1 MAQVTRREKK
11 DGTVS
16 YTIRVYSGRTQ
27 SDKVITRCK
36 TVVPPPGMSGKKVE
50 KWVQE
55 QAMLFEQQVTNGMA
69 LDSDMLLDD
78 LIDRWFE
85 EYANKHLKPKTLY
98 DYKRMRPR
106 ITAGLGHLKVSKI
119 KPAHLMAFYDNLE
132 EKGIR
137 QDSSFTATA
146 ALLKLLPHGTR
157 GALAKEAG
165 VGQDTMRMVY
175 AGKGVSK
182 RTAEKV
188 SAAVGLAVSRAFNE
202 HPKKG
207 GKLNSNSVLH
217 YHAMLSSVFRKGVQ
231 WGLINENPCARAER
245 PKASEIDVETLDE
258 EDIARL
264 LEALAGAPVHFS
276 VITQLALLTGAR
288 RGEICGLRWSDI
300 DFEKGTLSIKRTV
313 QFIPAEGIVFTSP
326 KTKRSRRCIRI
337 GADCLELLKEYRQ
350 HQIQER
356 LRIGSKWARK
366 VTIENG
372 KVVDN
377 DMEKLC
383 RGDEKDQKELA
394 ELLAHHRIIVT
405 DECHYWSEFSSFNI
419 NTHYSLEAI
428 LVAEKDHTVV
438 YMSATGQDTW
448 KLIEEQGGPT
458 SPEHIYRL
466 PQSYEHVKAA
476 YFYARYNLVAILK
489 NLPAGEK
496 AIVFVEMGDDLVEM
510 EKIFGDAAGYYCSP
524 YNERYQKK
532 YSDLSCCV
540 KDGRQLKDILFT
552 TKAMGVGIGIKDR
565 TVKHIFIDQWH
576 PLEIAQSLGR
586 KRTLDADD
594 TCTVYFRDYGLD
606 WYWGTN
612 SGLKKFRNML
622 LTKYQPAQAYIA
634 GEEEFEKYLHSDTPE
649 VIQKRIDKSKIL
661 EHNVV
666 TGYHLNPLGVR
677 QVKNDLEML
686 YDIMGMK
693 SYPEAFMKY
702 AMFDLHQ
709 PIKAYR
715 FKDLEEWLYAHLNQP
730 MNPEEM
736 TAEIIKFGYIER
748 YYDRMPGQVK
758 LNDWLQGY
766 GVKIVSDR
774 DRRRGENYQTM
785 Y

>member
-1 MAQVTRREKK
+1 MASVKNAAARFNVTPEYVRKLCRTGKICYTAISSRKWLINMDTLAQFFAQGEAARE
-11 DGTVS
+11 DS
-16 YTIRVYSGRTQ
+16 
-27 SDKVITRCK
+27 
-36 TVVPPPGMSGKKVE
+36 
-50 KWVQE
+50 
-55 QAMLFEQQVTNGMA
+55 QQVTNGMV

-313 QFIPAEGIVFTSP
+313 QSIPGIGLVFNAP
-326 KTKRSRRCIRI
+326 KIRRGKRCLHI
-337 GADCLELLKEYRQ
+337 GADCAELLQEYRRY
-350 HQIQER
+350 QEAER
-356 LRIGSKWARK
+356 FRIGSVWVRK
-366 VTIENG
+366 VTLENG

-377 DMEKLC
+377 DMLFTKWNGEPM
-383 RGDEKDQKELA
+383 DPD
-394 ELLAHHRIIVT
+394 II
-405 DECHYWSEFSSFNI
+405 SSWFPKF
-419 NTHYSLEAI
+419 LEAHDLPSIHFHSLRRSNASI
-428 LVAEKDHTVV
+428 LIAAHVPITTVSGRLGHAQTSTTLN
-438 YMSATGQDTW
+438 YYASA
-448 KLIEEQGGPT
+448 I
-458 SPEHIYRL
+458 
-466 PQSYEHVKAA
+466 QSA
-476 YFYARYNLVAILK
+476 
-489 NLPAGEK
+489 
-496 AIVFVEMGDDLVEM
+496 
-510 EKIFGDAAGYYCSP
+510 DAAAADALEGVIRIR
-524 YNERYQKK
+524 ER
-532 YSDLSCCV
+532 
-540 KDGRQLKDILFT
+540 
-552 TKAMGVGIGIKDR
+552 
-565 TVKHIFIDQWH
+565 
-576 PLEIAQSLGR
+576 
-586 KRTLDADD
+586 
-594 TCTVYFRDYGLD
+594 
-606 WYWGTN
+606 
-612 SGLKKFRNML
+612 
-622 LTKYQPAQAYIA
+622 
-634 GEEEFEKYLHSDTPE
+634 
-649 VIQKRIDKSKIL
+649 
-661 EHNVV
+661 
-666 TGYHLNPLGVR
+666 
-677 QVKNDLEML
+677 
-686 YDIMGMK
+686 
-693 SYPEAFMKY
+693 
-702 AMFDLHQ
+702 
-709 PIKAYR
+709 
-715 FKDLEEWLYAHLNQP
+715 AH
-730 MNPEEM
+730 
-736 TAEIIKFGYIER
+736 A
-748 YYDRMPGQVK
+748 
-758 LNDWLQGY
+758 
-766 GVKIVSDR
+766 
-774 DRRRGENYQTM
+774 
-785 Y
+785 

>member
-1 MAQVTRREKK
+1 MKKIQKNAARFDNLKQDFLDDKKYSGTAEATLNGYRYDITRFLKFLSDEQLAVNEAGFKRYVIHLTDSGMTANSVNHYIRSVKVFLYWCMEQDEIAPFKIKMVKAQETIKDVYTEEELCALIQPPKREDSFVVWRSWAIINFILGTAAREATVCEMQMQDISFDGQTITFRHLPKAKK
-11 DGTVS
+11 DGSMS
-16 YTIRVYSGRTQ
+16 YLVRVYNGRTQ
-27 SDKVITRCK
+27 DDKVITRCK
-36 TVVPPPGMSGKKVE
+36 TVTPPAVMGKKKAE

-377 DMEKLC
+377 DMLFTRWNGEPLDPETVSTWFP
-383 RGDEKDQKELA
+383 RFLEEHGLPA
-394 ELLAHHRIIVT
+394 VHFHSLRHTNASLLIAAHVPIT
-405 DECHYWSEFSSFNI
+405 
-419 NTHYSLEAI
+419 
-428 LVAEKDHTVV
+428 TV
-438 YMSATGQDTW
+438 SGRLGHAQ
-448 KLIEEQGGPT
+448 T
-458 SPEHIYRL
+458 STTL
-466 PQSYEHVKAA
+466 N
-476 YFYARYNLVAILK
+476 FYASAIQSADAAAADALEGVIK
-489 NLPAGEK
+489 IREK
-496 AIVFVEMGDDLVEM
+496 AH
-510 EKIFGDAAGYYCSP
+510 A
-524 YNERYQKK
+524 
-532 YSDLSCCV
+532 
-540 KDGRQLKDILFT
+540 
-552 TKAMGVGIGIKDR
+552 
-565 TVKHIFIDQWH
+565 
-576 PLEIAQSLGR
+576 
-586 KRTLDADD
+586 
-594 TCTVYFRDYGLD
+594 
-606 WYWGTN
+606 
-612 SGLKKFRNML
+612 
-622 LTKYQPAQAYIA
+622 
-634 GEEEFEKYLHSDTPE
+634 
-649 VIQKRIDKSKIL
+649 
-661 EHNVV
+661 
-666 TGYHLNPLGVR
+666 
-677 QVKNDLEML
+677 
-686 YDIMGMK
+686 
-693 SYPEAFMKY
+693 
-702 AMFDLHQ
+702 
-709 PIKAYR
+709 
-715 FKDLEEWLYAHLNQP
+715 
-730 MNPEEM
+730 
-736 TAEIIKFGYIER
+736 
-748 YYDRMPGQVK
+748 
-758 LNDWLQGY
+758 
-766 GVKIVSDR
+766 
-774 DRRRGENYQTM
+774 
-785 Y
+785 

>member
-1 MAQVTRREKK
+1 MKKIQKNAARFDNLKQDFLDDKKYSGTAEATLNGYRYDITRFLKFLSDERLAVNEAGFKRYVIHLTDSRMTANSVNHYIRSVKVFLYWCMEQDEIAPFKIKMVKAQETIKDVYTQEELCALIQPPKREDSFVVWRSWAIVNFILGTAAREATVCEMQMQDISFDDRTITFRHLPKAKK
-11 DGTVS
+11 DGSMS
-16 YTIRVYSGRTQ
+16 YLVRVYNGRTQ
-27 SDKVITRCK
+27 DDKVITRCK
-36 TVVPPPGMSGKKVE
+36 TVTPPAGMGKKKAE

-366 VTIENG
+366 VTTENG

-377 DMEKLC
+377 DMLFTRWNGEPLDPETVSTWFP
-383 RGDEKDQKELA
+383 R
-394 ELLAHHRIIVT
+394 
-405 DECHYWSEFSSFNI
+405 F
-419 NTHYSLEAI
+419 LE
-428 LVAEKDHTVV
+428 
-438 YMSATGQDTW
+438 
-448 KLIEEQGGPT
+448 
-458 SPEHIYRL
+458 EHG
-466 PQSYEHVKAA
+466 
-476 YFYARYNLVAILK
+476 
-489 NLPAGEK
+489 LPAVHFHSLRHTNASLLIAAHAPITTVSARLGHAQTSTTLNIYAD
-496 AIVFVEMGDDLVEM
+496 AIRSA
-510 EKIFGDAAGYYCSP
+510 DAAAADTLEGVIRIR
-524 YNERYQKK
+524 EQKH
-532 YSDLSCCV
+532 
-540 KDGRQLKDILFT
+540 
-552 TKAMGVGIGIKDR
+552 A
-565 TVKHIFIDQWH
+565 
-576 PLEIAQSLGR
+576 
-586 KRTLDADD
+586 
-594 TCTVYFRDYGLD
+594 
-606 WYWGTN
+606 
-612 SGLKKFRNML
+612 
-622 LTKYQPAQAYIA
+622 
-634 GEEEFEKYLHSDTPE
+634 
-649 VIQKRIDKSKIL
+649 
-661 EHNVV
+661 
-666 TGYHLNPLGVR
+666 
-677 QVKNDLEML
+677 
-686 YDIMGMK
+686 
-693 SYPEAFMKY
+693 
-702 AMFDLHQ
+702 
-709 PIKAYR
+709 
-715 FKDLEEWLYAHLNQP
+715 
-730 MNPEEM
+730 
-736 TAEIIKFGYIER
+736 
-748 YYDRMPGQVK
+748 
-758 LNDWLQGY
+758 
-766 GVKIVSDR
+766 
-774 DRRRGENYQTM
+774 
-785 Y
+785 

>member
-1 MAQVTRREKK
+1 MKKIQKNAVRFDNLKQDFLDDKKYSGTAEATLNGYQYDITRFLKFLSDEQLAVNEVGFKRYVIHLTDSGMTANSVNHYIRSVKVFLYWCMEQDEIAPFKIKMVKAQETIKDVYTQEELCTLIQPPKREDSFVVWRSWAIINFILGTAARGATVCEMQMQDISFDDRTITFRHLLKAKK
-11 DGTVS
+11 DGSMS
-16 YTIRVYSGRTQ
+16 YLVRVYNGRTQ
-27 SDKVITRCK
+27 DNKVITRCK
-36 TVVPPPGMSGKKVE
+36 TVTPPAGMGKKKAE

-55 QAMLFEQQVTNGMA
+55 RAMLFEQQVTNGMV

-98 DYKRMRPR
+98 DYKRMRSR
-106 ITAGLGHLKVSKI
+106 ITAGLGYLKVSKI

-146 ALLKLLPHGTR
+146 ALLKLLPHGAR

-188 SAAVGLAVSRAFNE
+188 SAAVGLAVSKAFNE

-264 LEALAGAPVHFS
+264 LEALADAPVHFS

-313 QFIPAEGIVFTSP
+313 QFIPGEGIVFTSP

-356 LRIGSKWARK
+356 LRVGSKWARK

-377 DMEKLC
+377 DMLFTRWNGEPLDPETVSTWFP
-383 RGDEKDQKELA
+383 RFLEEHDLPA
-394 ELLAHHRIIVT
+394 VHFHSLRHTNASLLIAAHVPIT
-405 DECHYWSEFSSFNI
+405 
-419 NTHYSLEAI
+419 
-428 LVAEKDHTVV
+428 TV
-438 YMSATGQDTW
+438 SGRLGHAQ
-448 KLIEEQGGPT
+448 T
-458 SPEHIYRL
+458 STTL
-466 PQSYEHVKAA
+466 N
-476 YFYARYNLVAILK
+476 FYASAIQSADAAAADALEGVIK
-489 NLPAGEK
+489 IREK
-496 AIVFVEMGDDLVEM
+496 AH
-510 EKIFGDAAGYYCSP
+510 A
-524 YNERYQKK
+524 
-532 YSDLSCCV
+532 
-540 KDGRQLKDILFT
+540 
-552 TKAMGVGIGIKDR
+552 
-565 TVKHIFIDQWH
+565 
-576 PLEIAQSLGR
+576 
-586 KRTLDADD
+586 
-594 TCTVYFRDYGLD
+594 
-606 WYWGTN
+606 
-612 SGLKKFRNML
+612 
-622 LTKYQPAQAYIA
+622 
-634 GEEEFEKYLHSDTPE
+634 
-649 VIQKRIDKSKIL
+649 
-661 EHNVV
+661 
-666 TGYHLNPLGVR
+666 
-677 QVKNDLEML
+677 
-686 YDIMGMK
+686 
-693 SYPEAFMKY
+693 
-702 AMFDLHQ
+702 
-709 PIKAYR
+709 
-715 FKDLEEWLYAHLNQP
+715 
-730 MNPEEM
+730 
-736 TAEIIKFGYIER
+736 
-748 YYDRMPGQVK
+748 
-758 LNDWLQGY
+758 
-766 GVKIVSDR
+766 
-774 DRRRGENYQTM
+774 
-785 Y
+785 

>member
-165 VGQDTMRMVY
+165 VG
-175 AGKGVSK
+175 
-182 RTAEKV
+182 
-188 SAAVGLAVSRAFNE
+188 LAVSRVFNE

-264 LEALAGAPVHFS
+264 LEALADVPAHFS

-313 QFIPAEGIVFTSP
+313 QFIPGEGIVFTSP

-377 DMEKLC
+377 DMLFTRWNGEPLDPETVSTWFP
-383 RGDEKDQKELA
+383 RFWEEHGLPA
-394 ELLAHHRIIVT
+394 VHFHSLRHTNASLLIAAHVPIT
-405 DECHYWSEFSSFNI
+405 
-419 NTHYSLEAI
+419 
-428 LVAEKDHTVV
+428 TV
-438 YMSATGQDTW
+438 SGRLGHAQ
-448 KLIEEQGGPT
+448 T
-458 SPEHIYRL
+458 STTL
-466 PQSYEHVKAA
+466 N
-476 YFYARYNLVAILK
+476 FYASAIQSADAAAADALEGVIK
-489 NLPAGEK
+489 IREK
-496 AIVFVEMGDDLVEM
+496 AH
-510 EKIFGDAAGYYCSP
+510 A
-524 YNERYQKK
+524 
-532 YSDLSCCV
+532 
-540 KDGRQLKDILFT
+540 
-552 TKAMGVGIGIKDR
+552 
-565 TVKHIFIDQWH
+565 
-576 PLEIAQSLGR
+576 
-586 KRTLDADD
+586 
-594 TCTVYFRDYGLD
+594 
-606 WYWGTN
+606 
-612 SGLKKFRNML
+612 
-622 LTKYQPAQAYIA
+622 
-634 GEEEFEKYLHSDTPE
+634 
-649 VIQKRIDKSKIL
+649 
-661 EHNVV
+661 
-666 TGYHLNPLGVR
+666 
-677 QVKNDLEML
+677 
-686 YDIMGMK
+686 
-693 SYPEAFMKY
+693 
-702 AMFDLHQ
+702 
-709 PIKAYR
+709 
-715 FKDLEEWLYAHLNQP
+715 
-730 MNPEEM
+730 
-736 TAEIIKFGYIER
+736 
-748 YYDRMPGQVK
+748 
-758 LNDWLQGY
+758 
-766 GVKIVSDR
+766 
-774 DRRRGENYQTM
+774 
-785 Y
+785 